1 VKGPA
6 RSASEEQAPHVPAAW
21 LHPVWLLLIALGGF
35 LVGVGILLFGY
46 EGTKRSIEFVR
57 SNGFAVWAVVIGA
70 QTAYWAVVSGPLW
83 ANLTF
88 VWKRTPPG
96 HASTLALAAALILI
110 LVVFPLVSIVARN
123 PWPLWGHSGKIRV
136 LTIIGGLAVGVPA
149 LMGIALIQRQV
160 NDQEAGPVD
169 KDDVPAALEARSQI
183 LWFLSV
189 AGAVIGL
196 AVLAA
201 GALRNAT
208 VPPGFVKEDR
218 FPAEAV
224 LLYGAFFTGLLLLVY
239 VPAHRALRRL
249 GARIRD
255 HYFPLSEMPAPDD
268 DGFRGWL
275 DKRANLETVLQL
287 NVTPSQQLLA
297 SLFILAPLLSA
308 VLTSLVPKTT

>member
-1 VKGPA
+1 M
-6 RSASEEQAPHVPAAW
+6 
-21 LHPVWLLLIALGGF
+21 
-35 LVGVGILLFGY
+35 FGY
-46 EGTKRSIEFVR
+46 RGSRDSIMFVDT
-57 SNGFAVWAVVIGA
+57 NGFAVWAVVIGV

-83 ANLTF
+83 ADLIG
-88 VWKRTPPG
+88 VWRNTSPG

-110 LVVFPLVSIVARN
+110 LIVFPLLSMAHRAT
-123 PWPLWGHSGKIRV
+123 WPLWAHSGKIRV

-149 LMGIALIQRQV
+149 LMGIALVQRRV

-169 KDDVPAALEARSQI
+169 KDDVPAAIKARSQI
-183 LWFLSV
+183 LRFLSA

-208 VPPGFVKEDR
+208 VPRFVRDDS
-218 FPAEAV
+218 FPPQGV

-239 VPAHRALRRL
+239 VPAHVALRKL
-249 GARIRD
+249 GGKIRE
-255 HYFPLSEMPAPDD
+255 HYFPVSQMPAPDD
-268 DGFRGWL
+268 DAFKGWL
-275 DKRANLETVLQL
+275 DKRTNLETLLQL

-308 VLTSLVPKTT
+308 VLTSLAPKPT